1 VNALLQAFSEFLSR
15 HFQKENLVCEQKEKG
30 FSTDWAVEQDLLA
43 GVVGIAGI
51 AGRPVGAGL
60 ASY

>member
-1 VNALLQAFSEFLSR
+1 VGCVNALLQAFSEFLSR

-43 GVVGIAGI
+43 GF
-51 AGRPVGAGL
+51 
-60 ASY
+60 